1 MAKHTPLYDAHVG
14 LGAKMVEFADWDMP
28 VQYMGIKDEH
38 LAVRNAA
45 GLFDVS
51 HMGEIE
57 ITGPGAL
64 ALVQHI
70 STNDASTM
78 IDGKAQYSLMLN
90 ERGTVVDDVII
101 YRFTQER
108 FIIVVNASNIE
119 KDFQW
124 IRKHANNNVAV
135 TNRSD
140 DYALIAFQGPKAP
153 EVLQGLTEIDLPSIK
168 RYHFSSGM
176 VAGIKDVIFAR
187 TGYTGEDGFEL
198 FCDPSDAPALWIA
211 LLNAGKSLGVKP
223 AGLAARD
230 TLRIEM
236 KYSLYDHEIS
246 EETNPYEAGLGWVV
260 KMGDEN
266 NFYGKDVLVEIKK
279 QGIKRRLVGFTMI
292 DRAIPRQGYSIVKDG
307 NTVGEVTSGTMSPSL
322 DIPIGIGFVP
332 PDMRAVGT
340 RFHID
345 IRGKL
350 REAEVVETPFYKTVA
365 SSS

>member
-1 MAKHTPLYDAHVG
+1 MAKHTPLYDAHVAA
-14 LGAKMVEFADWDMP
+14 GARIVEFAGWDLP
-28 VQYMGIKDEH
+28 VQYSSVKDEH

-57 ITGPGAL
+57 ISGPGAF
-64 ALVQHI
+64 ALVQHL
-70 STNDASTM
+70 STNDASSMT
-78 IDGKAQYSLMLN
+78 DGKALYSLMLN
-90 ERGTVVDDVII
+90 DRGTVIDDVII

-108 FIIVVNASNIE
+108 FIIVVNASNVE
-119 KDFQW
+119 KDFAWMQ
-124 IRKHANNNVAV
+124 KHANNNVTV

-153 EVLQGLTEIDLPSIK
+153 EILQGLTDVDLPSIK
-168 RYHFSSGM
+168 RYHFASGS
-176 VAGIKDVIFAR
+176 VADVNDVTLAR

-198 FCDPSDAPALWIA
+198 FCAPSDAPQLWSA
-211 LLNAGKSLGVKP
+211 LLEAGNALGVKP

-230 TLRIEM
+230 PLRIEM
-236 KYSLYDHEIS
+236 KFSLYGHEIS

-260 KMGDEN
+260 KMGEEN
-266 NFYGKDVLVEIKK
+266 SFYGKDVLVEIKK

-292 DRAIPRQGYSIVKDG
+292 DRAIPRQGYTIIQNG
-307 NTVGEVTSGTMSPSL
+307 ETVGEVTSGTMSPSL

-350 REAEVVETPFYKTVA
+350 KEAEVVETPFYHRDER
-365 SSS
+365 

>member
-1 MAKHTPLYDAHVG
+1 
-14 LGAKMVEFADWDMP
+14 MVEFAGWDMP
-28 VQYMGIKDEH
+28 VQYTGIKDEH

-90 ERGTVVDDVII
+90 ERATVIDDVII

-108 FIIVVNASNIE
+108 FIIVVNASNAE
-119 KDFQW
+119 KDFRWMQ
-124 IRKHANNNVAV
+124 KHANSDATVS
-135 TNRSD
+135 NRSD
-140 DYALIAFQGPKAP
+140 DFALIAFQGPKAP
-153 EVLQGLTEIDLPSIK
+153 VILQGLTDADLPSIK
-168 RYHFSSGM
+168 RYHFAEGSA
-176 VAGIKDVIFAR
+176 AGVDDVILAR

-198 FCDPSDAPALWIA
+198 FCAPSDAPALWIA
-211 LLNAGKSLGVKP
+211 LLEAGKSLGVKP

-236 KYSLYDHEIS
+236 KYSLYGHEIS

-260 KMGDEN
+260 KMSEEN
-266 NFYGKDVLVEIKK
+266 DFYGKDLLVEIKK
-279 QGIKRRLVGFTMI
+279 NGIKRSLVGFTML
-292 DRAIPRQGYSIVKDG
+292 DRAIPRQGYAIVKDG
-307 NTVGEVTSGTMSPSL
+307 QPVGEVTSGTMSPSL

-350 REAEVVETPFYKTVA
+350 REAEVVETPFY
-365 SSS
+365 SSSQQSAVSSQPKPNV